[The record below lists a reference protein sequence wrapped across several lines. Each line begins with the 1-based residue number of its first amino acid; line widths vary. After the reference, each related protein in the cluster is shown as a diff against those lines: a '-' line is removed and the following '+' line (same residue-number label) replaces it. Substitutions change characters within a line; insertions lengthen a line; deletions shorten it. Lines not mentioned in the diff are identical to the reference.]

1 MHVPIRRFRRRA
13 GVASVLAMMFLVI
26 FGALAATMA
35 VVAQGN
41 MRTAHSSLQVSR
53 SLSAAESGLV
63 FATRRLDREA
73 PSVRGDPVDT
83 GHADGLRARGALPA
97 DDDLHPH
104 DVRRSVEQ
112 IEIHVGRVDVVDSDL
127 L

>member
-41 MRTAHSSLQVSR
+41 ILHNPQDHR
-53 SLSAAESGLV
+53 
-63 FATRRLDREA
+63 DRHF
-73 PSVRGDPVDT
+73 V
-83 GHADGLRARGALPA
+83 GHR
-97 DDDLHPH
+97 
-104 DVRRSVEQ
+104 
-112 IEIHVGRVDVVDSDL
+112 
-127 L
+127 